1 MTPIEFSERESQSS
15 SAVPPHVGRTTRGVY
30 SEVINFDT
38 TLTEQEVEEA
48 AMTRALEKWYLI
60 FSSGRDAWPRGF
72 DLSAAIREHR
82 LADMQILFGSRS
94 HGTVLRRGTSILQF
108 VKWYRSKYFGM
119 CPFPLSTDI
128 VEEFVLQLVSENKP
142 ASSIRGFVEGLNFC
156 KHVVGMD
163 VGPPELVSAKV
174 RRLIEKQDLI
184 RKEKVQ
190 ARVLTVQEVEFLELF
205 LSDERADITDRV
217 ACGCMLFCL
226 YSRSRW
232 SDIRK
237 IYNFVSDVS
246 EDEGKI
252 SGYLECRTRSH
263 KTARL
268 VAKGGISM
276 PLVAPVWGVTSP
288 PWGLSFLKVCK
299 LAGRDVCQL
308 DHEPL
313 LAAPAASGEWSC
325 RAVTTKEAGK
335 WIRNLLCQMESGATF
350 TTIHTLKGTPLS
362 WCAKWGLDPDCRAI
376 LGHHATG
383 KSSVECYSRDNLA
396 KPLREFEL
404 VLQQIRTKAFS
415 PDSTRSGMIKS
426 SSVED
431 PKSNFSVPA
440 REEENQELSSE
451 SSSSTT
457 DADGSEASE
466 PEETE
471 AQDPVV
477 APRSWDPDYDMY
489 RNVKSK
495 IVHITAHGGAEIFSC
510 GVRITSDYE
519 LIHSSQ
525 FLDLRKCKRCATS
538 KPIRTVGQMASGL
551 KKWRLAHAEGKSGG
565 GACEVMSSWNQ
576 ACACNFRRS

>member
-1 MTPIEFSERESQSS
+1 M
-15 SAVPPHVGRTTRGVY
+15 VY
-30 SEVINFDT
+30 D
-38 TLTEQEVEEA
+38 
-48 AMTRALEKWYLI
+48 
-60 FSSGRDAWPRGF
+60 FSSGREAWPRGF

-82 LADMQILFGSRS
+82 LTDMQILFGNRS

-108 VKWYRSKYFGM
+108 VKWYRSRYFGL

-128 VEEFVLQLVSENKP
+128 VDEFVHQMVTENKP
-142 ASSIRGFVEGLNFC
+142 ASNLRGFIEGLNFC

-163 VGPPELVSAKV
+163 VFGGPSDLISAKV
-174 RRLIEKQDLI
+174 RRLIEKQDSM

-190 ARVLTVQEVEFLELF
+190 ARVLTVQEVEFLEIF

-237 IYNFVSDVS
+237 IYNFVSDIT

-276 PLVAPVWGVTSP
+276 PLVAPVWGITLP

-299 LAGRDVCQL
+299 LAHRDVCQL

-313 LAAPAASGEWSC
+313 LAAPSACEGWSH
-325 RAVTTKEAGK
+325 RSVTTKEAGK
-335 WIRNLLCQMESGATF
+335 WIRNLLSQMEGGTNF

-404 VLQQIRTKAFS
+404 VLQQIRMRAFS
-415 PDSTRSGMIKS
+415 PDATRSGMIKG

-431 PKSNFSVPA
+431 PKSTFSVPA
-440 REEENQELSSE
+440 QQVPEHEDSSD

-457 DADGSEASE
+457 EANSSDASE
-466 PEETE
+466 SEGAEGH
-471 AQDPVV
+471 DPVV
-477 APRSWDPDYDMY
+477 PPRLGTLIMNMY
-489 RNVKSK
+489 RNRKSK

-510 GVRITSDYE
+510 GVKISSDYE
-519 LIHSSQ
+519 LVQSSPILGPAQ
-525 FLDLRKCKRCATS
+525 MQEMRHIEANPNCRTDGVRPEEVATGS
-538 KPIRTVGQMASGL
+538 
-551 KKWRLAHAEGKSGG
+551 
-565 GACEVMSSWNQ
+565 
-576 ACACNFRRS
+576 